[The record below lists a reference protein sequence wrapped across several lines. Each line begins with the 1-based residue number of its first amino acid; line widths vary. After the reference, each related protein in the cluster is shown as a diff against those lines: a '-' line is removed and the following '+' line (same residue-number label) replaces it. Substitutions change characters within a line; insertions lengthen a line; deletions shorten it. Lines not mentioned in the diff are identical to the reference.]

1 MYLMSLLPEAKY
13 VQFWYNLIP
22 PCIIKY
28 YNLDTLIVDGYVYA
42 QINRAWYGL
51 KKGGKI
57 AHDNL
62 FQHLKQHGCVCAGVT
77 DGLFKHVT
85 QDISFTLVVED
96 FGIKYTREADV
107 QHLIKIMRKKYTFK
121 VDFKAQQYI
130 GIHLDWNSDKQEL
143 KCSMKG
149 YVEQVLTKLEHVLT
163 TKRHF
168 LAPSKGSIPNYG
180 ANIQYAT
187 YPISTTCSRK
197 IFILC
202 QGHWQYN
209 APRY

>member
-1 MYLMSLLPEAKY
+1 M
-13 VQFWYNLIP
+13 
-22 PCIIKY
+22 
-28 YNLDTLIVDGYVYA
+28 
-42 QINRAWYGL
+42 
-51 KKGGKI
+51 
-57 AHDNL
+57 
-62 FQHLKQHGCVCAGVT
+62 
-77 DGLFKHVT
+77 
-85 QDISFTLVVED
+85 VED

-168 LAPSKGSIPNYG
+168 LAPLKGSIPNYG
-180 ANIQYAT
+180 TKIQYAT
-187 YPISTTCSRK
+187 NDNGEPLDDKTI
-197 IFILC
+197 
-202 QGHWQYN
+202 QYIQCVVGKFLYYTRAIDN
-209 APRY
+209 TMLHAFNDIGSI